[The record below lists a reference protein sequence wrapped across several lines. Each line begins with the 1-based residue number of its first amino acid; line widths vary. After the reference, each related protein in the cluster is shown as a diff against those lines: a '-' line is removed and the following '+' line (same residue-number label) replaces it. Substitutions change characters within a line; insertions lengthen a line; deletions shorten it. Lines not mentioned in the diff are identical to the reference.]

1 MLCRGEQDALL
12 HQAGGVTD
20 ARNIAAMSL
29 DFEIVEIRAAEDNAR
44 VGWRGDQPE
53 VAGNCR
59 VKTNSDRFDG
69 ALDGRLA
76 SHELGVGCI

>member
-1 MLCRGEQDALL
+1 
-12 HQAGGVTD
+12 
-20 ARNIAAMSL
+20 MSL